1 MKWSPEALDAFMC
14 VWYPDFPSM
23 CDPNKVARAMTAA
36 LETQRMVSRADPL
49 IQALIAGVRKEALAD
64 IERHLLQKLVVEDGK
79 AVRAFAIDLARY
91 IADKKDAEP
100 F

>member
-14 VWYPDFPSM
+14 VWYPDFPSV
-23 CDPNKVARAMTAA
+23 CDQNKLESALDAA
-36 LETQRMVSRADPL
+36 LETQRLVVRSDPL

-64 IERHLLQKLVVEDGK
+64 VERHLLQKLVTEDGK

>member
-14 VWYPDFPSM
+14 VWRPDFPSM
-23 CDPNKVARAMTAA
+23 CDPNKLTSALDAA
-36 LETQRMVSRADPL
+36 FEAQCMIVRTDPL
-49 IQALIAGVRKEALAD
+49 IQALIVGVRKEALAD
-64 IERHLLQKLVVEDGK
+64 VERHLLQKLMIEDGK